1 MNKMGLKDRNFV
13 ILDTETTGLSPHRG
27 ARLIEVAAL
36 RIRDGEIDER
46 DWYSELINPGR
57 PIPIFITRLTGIST
71 RMVKNARIVDRV
83 LPDFLDFLKD
93 DILVI
98 QNAPFDLSFLDHHAL
113 DIGLSPVK
121 NDFIDT
127 ISLSRSLFRGRHNLD
142 TILAR
147 LNILPENRHRALGD
161 VLATARAFLKMS
173 YMIGEENIGSFVRK
187 RYRLYQRK

>member
-1 MNKMGLKDRNFV
+1 MRKMSLKDRNFV

-36 RIRDGEIDER
+36 RIEKGEINESNC
-46 DWYSELINPGR
+46 YSELINPGC
-57 PIPIFITRLTGIST
+57 PIPIFITRLTGISS
-71 RMVKNARIVDRV
+71 RMVKTARTSDKV
-83 LPDFLDFLKD
+83 LPDFLDFLGD

-98 QNAPFDLSFLDHHAL
+98 QNAPFDLSFIDHHAL

-121 NDFIDT
+121 NEFIDT

-173 YMIGEENIGSFVRK
+173 YMIGEENIGNFIRK

>member
-1 MNKMGLKDRNFV
+1 MKKMSLKDRNFV

-36 RIRDGEIDER
+36 RIEKCEINER
-46 DWYSELINPGR
+46 DCYSELINPEC
-57 PIPIFITRLTGIST
+57 PIPIFITRLTGISS
-71 RMVKNARIVDRV
+71 RMVKTARTVDKV
-83 LPDFLDFLKD
+83 LPDFIDFLGD

-121 NDFIDT
+121 NEFIDT

-161 VLATARAFLKMS
+161 VLATARAFLQMS
-173 YMIGEENIGSFVRK
+173 HMIGEENIGNFVRK

>member
-1 MNKMGLKDRNFV
+1 MAKLGLKDRNFV
-13 ILDTETTGLSPHRG
+13 ILDTETTGLSPYRG
-27 ARLIEVAAL
+27 SRLIEVAAL
-36 RIRDGEIDER
+36 RIENGKINER
-46 DWYSELINPGR
+46 DCYSELINPEL
-57 PIPIFITRLTGIST
+57 PIPIFITRLTGISS
-71 RMVKNARIVDRV
+71 RMVKNSRTVDRV
-83 LPDFLDFLKD
+83 LPDFLNFLGD

-121 NDFIDT
+121 NEFIDT

-161 VLATARAFLKMS
+161 VLATAKAFLKMS
-173 YMIGEENIGSFVRK
+173 QMVGEENLSSFVRK
-187 RYRLYQRK
+187 RYRLYQRR